1 MEQIRLDLIPD
12 GSMPVCH
19 ASQYDDGRVIRVNLT
34 ENGADYTLSDEVITL
49 GVRKGDGCAVTSAIA
64 FESGK
69 KYVDI
74 VTTEQM
80 CAVAGSNLAELKI
93 TKNGAII
100 GTLNF
105 ILQVELDPLD
115 EGINSSSKIHDLQ
128 AQVDRDVL
136 RAFST
141 IGAEGL
147 PYDNTESGL
156 TAENVQAAIDEVNA
170 KIEQTPADVYT
181 KSETDALLDAK
192 ADKSTTYTKTETDAL
207 LDDKADVSALGDYAT
222 KSEVNT
228 ALSGKADKGDVYTK
242 SQTNSLL
249 AGKVDNDALEDY
261 YTKTEADSLLAGKA
275 SKNSV
280 YTKSQTDSALAL
292 KANANDVY
300 DKDYMNGIFDQI
312 DNAFT
317 GVNTALGQKANSAD
331 VYNKSYIDTALSAK
345 ANANAVYTKAETDAK
360 VEALIDDDTTAS
372 NKTWSAAK
380 IDEAVDS
387 IENLD
392 FVQQTEFT
400 QRPSDN
406 RIWYSVVTGVYL
418 NSKAEAVD
426 SNYRVAFTN
435 SSYINDTW
443 GTTATAN
450 ASYNFAVAVKK
461 SDNSDISG
469 LTPDF
474 VKTLV
479 KITKG
484 NTLTETIDALQDD
497 IFGINTTLG
506 NKADNST
513 VTALSNKLTSVEADV
528 IKPTV
533 LSNNLI
539 NPNEIE
545 LNGYYAYNTG
555 VWNARN
561 DLCSSGLI
569 PIEKNTQYGLYRGTT
584 IPATQVTYWDGNGSY
599 VSGVDL
605 SLNPLVWTTPN
616 NNTIK
621 YMRVSMYSG
630 SYTNYYLNKGAVDKG
645 YDEYY
650 TGYNFPK
657 DVVSPNITNI
667 ENIISKGYDKF
678 AHFSFDDCTF
688 WNDITQNANTYTS
701 IFNNSFL
708 YDLKTLH
715 EQYGAKF
722 SLFCFIE
729 DGVASIADVTNKF
742 ADEFKANKD
751 WLRFGFH
758 GTNTT
763 ELFTN
768 ADADVVKGY
777 YDTFVSAI
785 YTMTGDYDCIDRVT
799 RLSSFT
805 GNLNVCKALR
815 DTNCG
820 ISGLLCNDDEGN
832 SYYLSTD
839 QNKYVNARCKF
850 YDATNFIC
858 FLKTIKRLESNA
870 ITVSDLEGIAIQ
882 NRLPIYEFFT
892 HQTQWS
898 GTLKTKLSSFMEW
911 LKENDFAFGYAEYIL
926 RL

>member
-115 EGINSSSKIHDLQ
+115 EGINSSSEIHDLQ

-275 SKNSV
+275 NKNSV

-292 KANANDVY
+292 KANADDVY

-372 NKTWSAAK
+372 NKAWSSQK
-380 IDEAVDS
+380 ITDELIALLPVDS
-387 IENLD
+387 ASGSIASFSTSLALPL
-392 FVQQTEFT
+392 VSLKASIVATESGSGTKSPTNPYTLGGF
-400 QRPSDN
+400 SN
-406 RIWYSVVTGVYL
+406 
-418 NSKAEAVD
+418 AV
-426 SNYRVAFTN
+426 
-435 SSYINDTW
+435 
-443 GTTATAN
+443 
-450 ASYNFAVAVKK
+450 
-461 SDNSDISG
+461 
-469 LTPDF
+469 
-474 VKTLV
+474 
-479 KITKG
+479 ITKAKKNLFNDAIYTEAG
-484 NTLTETIDALQDD
+484 WTLQE
-497 IFGINTTLG
+497 
-506 NKADNST
+506 
-513 VTALSNKLTSVEADV
+513 
-528 IKPTV
+528 
-533 LSNNLI
+533 
-539 NPNEIE
+539 
-545 LNGYYAYNTG
+545 NGYYNGNAQALMINSRYAYTKG
-555 VWNARN
+555 GIKTSGIVTISF
-561 DLCSSGLI
+561 DLLRSSGDMQI
-569 PIEKNTQYGLYRGTT
+569 YCLY
-584 IPATQVTYWDGNGSY
+584 
-599 VSGVDL
+599 
-605 SLNPLVWTTPN
+605 
-616 NNTIK
+616 
-621 YMRVSMYSG
+621 
-630 SYTNYYLNKGAVDKG
+630 
-645 YDEYY
+645 
-650 TGYNFPK
+650 
-657 DVVSPNITNI
+657 
-667 ENIISKGYDKF
+667 
-678 AHFSFDDCTF
+678 
-688 WNDITQNANTYTS
+688 
-701 IFNNSFL
+701 
-708 YDLKTLH
+708 
-715 EQYGAKF
+715 
-722 SLFCFIE
+722 
-729 DGVASIADVTNKF
+729 
-742 ADEFKANKD
+742 
-751 WLRFGFH
+751 
-758 GTNTT
+758 
-763 ELFTN
+763 
-768 ADADVVKGY
+768 
-777 YDTFVSAI
+777 
-785 YTMTGDYDCIDRVT
+785 
-799 RLSSFT
+799 
-805 GNLNVCKALR
+805 
-815 DTNCG
+815 
-820 ISGLLCNDDEGN
+820 EGN
-832 SYYLSTD
+832 SAWTNLSGNINTEGH
-839 QNKYVNARCKF
+839 
-850 YDATNFIC
+850 
-858 FLKTIKRLESNA
+858 KTVTTESNKNCIA
-870 ITVSDLEGIAIQ
+870 VGLWTTVGVSSAAFSLKNFQIEISASETA
-882 NRLPIYEFFT
+882 YEPYT
-892 HQTQWS
+892 ATQTII
-898 GTLKTKLSSFMEW
+898 
-911 LKENDFAFGYAEYIL
+911 DFSNL
-926 RL
+926 